1 MEKDLRNGQR
11 WDNSPRGPDREGKP
25 LRVKKA
31 AKDALK
37 VLTKQLAKEEKDPRE
52 YGYEGEMAKSQLK
65 GILQHAKQ
73 LHDILK
79 PNTDLPEW
87 VQSKITLAYDYIQ
100 TATDYMSTEMNEQV
114 QINEL
119 SKKTLGNYIKSAKK
133 DVRQAGKDSIRSSEW
148 DDDKMKQ
155 DANKMT
161 NKRYRGINMAVDKLT
176 KEEVD
181 LEEGDVIPFKKKKE
195 EAGGDELLIVIKK
208 KLSDEGG
215 AAAFKPLKDAA
226 TKIGINLTPQMLK
239 NMPGVSQHEDGD
251 YILKEEVAAN
261 AVGGGNIAAVGIDHP
276 NRPGSGE
283 PGMSPRAVKRYRNSN
298 ARQAPTVGRKTLTQ
312 FMQGTR

>member
-11 WDNSPRGPDREGKP
+11 WDDSPRGPDREGKP
-25 LRVKKA
+25 VRAKKA

-73 LHDILK
+73 LHDMLK

-100 TATDYMSTEMNEQV
+100 TATDYMSTEMNE
-114 QINEL
+114 
-119 SKKTLGNYIKSAKK
+119 
-133 DVRQAGKDSIRSSEW
+133 
-148 DDDKMKQ
+148 
-155 DANKMT
+155 
-161 NKRYRGINMAVDKLT
+161 
-176 KEEVD
+176 
-181 LEEGDVIPFKKKKE
+181 
-195 EAGGDELLIVIKK
+195 EA
-208 KLSDEGG
+208 
-215 AAAFKPLKDAA
+215 
-226 TKIGINLTPQMLK
+226 
-239 NMPGVSQHEDGD
+239 
-251 YILKEEVAAN
+251 AAN

-283 PGMSPRAVKRYRNSN
+283 PGVSPRAVKRYRNNN
-298 ARQAPTVGRKTLTQ
+298 ASQAPTVGRKTFTQ